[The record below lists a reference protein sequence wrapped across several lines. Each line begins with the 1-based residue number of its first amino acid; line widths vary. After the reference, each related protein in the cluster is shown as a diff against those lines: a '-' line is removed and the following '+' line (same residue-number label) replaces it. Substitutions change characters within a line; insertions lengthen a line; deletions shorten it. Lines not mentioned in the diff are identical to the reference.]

1 MTKQELLELWQK
13 DLELAAKGL
22 TYLLH
27 IGTSQ
32 INQHTRD
39 DYSAVLDMA
48 GYPANDKAERMA
60 VFDFAKALASLPAE
74 DLLDCLAMAA
84 GWASIE
90 DILPERPLQLKP
102 DFSDTAR
109 AKELIRDNLTG
120 PKPE

>member
-27 IGTSQ
+27 IGTNQISQ
-32 INQHTRD
+32 HGHE

-48 GYPANDKAERMA
+48 GYPADVKAERLR
-60 VFDFAKALASLPAE
+60 VFDFAKALSSLPPE
-74 DLLDCLAMAA
+74 DLLDCLAVAA

-109 AKELIRDNLTG
+109 ARELIRDNLAG
-120 PKPE
+120 HAPD